1 MGQGLMES
9 TQNKGPIMSSEVLLA
24 VEDLSLQFGG
34 ISALTGVNLVI
45 HPHVIH
51 GLIGPNGAG
60 KTSLI
65 NCISGALQPTTGR
78 IVFKQSDLSGLAAHQ
93 ISALGM
99 SRSFQH
105 VQVFGERS
113 VRDHILLGMHK
124 LLPISMWS
132 QLSGMP
138 QARQQERQARMVA
151 DDLLRRF
158 DLMRVADQPAHVLP
172 YGLLKRMDL
181 ARALVS
187 QPDLLLLD
195 EPTSG
200 MSDIEAVH
208 AIQIVKEISQGQGIG
223 LIVIEHNMRV
233 MMELAEHITMLH
245 LGQVIAQG
253 SPKEV
258 ANNPLAI
265 EAYLGEELSDA

>member
-1 MGQGLMES
+1 
-9 TQNKGPIMSSEVLLA
+9 MSQKALLEVRHLSLEFGGITA
-24 VEDLSLQFGG
+24 LKDVNLSLQ
-34 ISALTGVNLVI
+34 
-45 HPHVIH
+45 PHEFH

-65 NCISGALQPTTGR
+65 NCISGALSPTAGSIGFKETEVTGW
-78 IVFKQSDLSGLAAHQ
+78 AAHQ

-113 VRDHILLGMHK
+113 VRDHVLLGMHK
-124 LLPISMWS
+124 LLPISLLS
-132 QLSGMP
+132 QLTGWP
-138 QARQQERQARMVA
+138 RARQKEREARHVA
-151 DDLLRRF
+151 DELMRRF
-158 DLMRVADQPAHVLP
+158 DLLGVADLPAHVLP

-187 QPDLLLLD
+187 QPALLLLD

-200 MSDIEAVH
+200 MSEMEAIH
-208 AIQIVKEISQGQGIG
+208 AVEIVKEICRANGVS

-233 MMELAEHITMLH
+233 MMGLADRITMLH
-245 LGQVIAQG
+245 LGQVIAHG
-253 SPKEV
+253 SPVEV
-258 ANNPLAI
+258 VQNPVAI